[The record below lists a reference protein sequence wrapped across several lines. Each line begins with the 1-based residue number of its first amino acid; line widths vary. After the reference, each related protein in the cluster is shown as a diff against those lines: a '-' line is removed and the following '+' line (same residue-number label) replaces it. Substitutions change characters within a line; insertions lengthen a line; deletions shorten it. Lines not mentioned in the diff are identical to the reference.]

1 MLTLYSFPTPNG
13 RKASILLEE
22 LGLTYAVHRVDLAAG
37 ENKRPDFLAISPI
50 TKIPALVEVLPGGRV
65 RRLFGSGA
73 ILLHFAE
80 RTGRLLPE
88 DEDERAEAM
97 SWFMLGVS
105 DLGPTAIDMQRFAAR
120 APDRIPHAIDLYKG
134 ELMRCYSALED
145 RLGAAEHLGGTTYSI
160 ADIACFP
167 FIAAAAV
174 AGGGLL
180 DRFPHLKRWHDAMA
194 ERPAVR
200 RGMAVPDMAVPDTAA
215 PG

>member
-1 MLTLYSFPTPNG
+1 MLTLYTFPTPNG
-13 RKASILLEE
+13 HKASILLEE
-22 LGLTYAVHRVDLAAG
+22 LGLSYAVHRVDLAAG
-37 ENKRPDFLAISPI
+37 ENKRPDFLALSPI
-50 TKIPALVEVLPGGRV
+50 TKIPALVEELPGGRV

-80 RTGRLLPE
+80 RTGRLMPE
-88 DEDERAEAM
+88 DPDERAEAM

-134 ELMRCYSALED
+134 ELMRCYAALEE
-145 RLGAAEHLGGTTYSI
+145 RLGAVEHLAGAYSI
-160 ADIACFP
+160 ADVACFP

-180 DRFPHLKRWHDAMA
+180 DRFPNLKRWHDTVA

-200 RGMAVPDMAVPDTAA
+200 RGMAVPD
-215 PG
+215 

>member
-22 LGLTYAVHRVDLAAG
+22 LGLPYAVHRVDLAAG
-37 ENKRPDFLAISPI
+37 ENKRPDFLAVSPI
-50 TKIPALVEVLPGGRV
+50 TKIPALVEELPGGRV

-88 DEDERAEAM
+88 DEDERTEAM

-120 APDRIPHAIDLYKG
+120 SPDRIPYAIDLYKG
-134 ELMRCYSALED
+134 ELMRCYAALEE
-145 RLGAAEHLGGTTYSI
+145 RLGMAEHLAGATYSI

-180 DRFPHLKRWHDAMA
+180 DRFPNLKRWHDAVA
-194 ERPAVR
+194 ARPAVQ
-200 RGMAVPDMAVPDTAA
+200 RGMAIPDMAAS
-215 PG
+215 G